1 MERFDFSYAEYERFM
16 ERCPFTEEERNV
28 LELRRRGLSVVQI
41 SLKLNMGTR
50 TVDRRI
56 RSIKRKIAKEMKMA

>member
-1 MERFDFSYAEYERFM
+1 MERFDFSHAEYERFM

>member
-1 MERFDFSYAEYERFM
+1 MERFDFSYAEYEQFM

-56 RSIKRKIAKEMKMA
+56 RSIKRKIAKEIQMA